1 MHGSYESL
9 KYGTVLD
16 GLADLTGGVAESIPI
31 KNEATGGGRKLSE
44 LLDMTSIVTANIQS
58 EKNDNQEKVILLSNF
73 SNVFSCRVHPGLPCE
88 LIRNGN
94 KENIVFKDGIGVKG

>member
-31 KNEATGGGRKLSE
+31 KNEATGGGRKLAE

-58 EKNDNQEKVILLSNF
+58 EKNDNQEKVILFQQRIFLHSA
-73 SNVFSCRVHPGLPCE
+73 SWSTTM
-88 LIRNGN
+88 
-94 KENIVFKDGIGVKG
+94 